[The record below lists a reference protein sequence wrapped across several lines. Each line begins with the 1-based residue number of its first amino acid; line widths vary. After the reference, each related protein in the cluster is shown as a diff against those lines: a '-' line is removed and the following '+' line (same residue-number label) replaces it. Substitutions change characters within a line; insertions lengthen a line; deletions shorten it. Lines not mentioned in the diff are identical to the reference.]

1 MVAIKQVNILL
12 GKSNEILVVGVHV
25 SQLAVNQ
32 HHDLVL
38 AGRLLLP
45 DVGGDD
51 PLSLLSQSGV
61 SVHLWKRLE
70 SKVKSK
76 SAVTS

>member
-1 MVAIKQVNILL
+1 M
-12 GKSNEILVVGVHV
+12 VGVHV

-32 HHDLVL
+32 HHDLVF
-38 AGRLLLP
+38 AGGLLLP

-61 SVHLWKRLE
+61 SVHLEKRT
-70 SKVKSK
+70 VKIIFL
-76 SAVTS
+76 

>member
-25 SQLAVNQ
+25 GQLAINQ
-32 HHDLVL
+32 HHDLVF
-38 AGRLLLP
+38 AGGLLLP

-51 PLSLLSQSGV
+51 PLSFLPQSGV
-61 SVHLWKRLE
+61 SVHLWKRG
-70 SKVKSK
+70 
-76 SAVTS
+76 

>member
-1 MVAIKQVNILL
+1 MTSEVNILL

-25 SQLAVNQ
+25 SQLAINQ

-38 AGRLLLP
+38 AGGLLLP

-51 PLSLLSQSGV
+51 PLGLLPQSGV
-61 SVHLWKRLE
+61 SVHLGNRGF
-70 SKVKSK
+70 SQF
-76 SAVTS
+76 